1 MKPKKKSKNKSFWID
16 GLSIDE
22 ARFSALVAMTLLGF
36 VYALFSHFF
45 TGDIT
50 ENLLNLIQTL
60 ILSIVGV
67 NVSGHVTAAI
77 HNKREDKK

>member
-1 MKPKKKSKNKSFWID
+1 MEPRKKSKSKSFWID

-22 ARFSALVAMTLLGF
+22 ARFSALVAMTILGF
-36 VYALFSHFF
+36 VYALFSHLF

-77 HNKREDKK
+77 HTKREDKK